1 MAKSMSTHGARSGIA
16 LALPRGV
23 LAALPVVLA
32 LISAS
37 STAVTPVPSAAP
49 PAAAIDAPRDGLAA
63 NTEVAVTVAEI
74 LGAAD
79 RVVAIHELPGAV
91 AFDLLA
97 GDTRWQLTV
106 ALDDD
111 GVVVDT
117 ALAALGRA
125 SEAVMRDRQRG
136 TPRLTLPRVDRIDL
150 GAPGH
155 LVLRGGARAL
165 TVALRPS

>member
-1 MAKSMSTHGARSGIA
+1 M
-16 LALPRGV
+16 

-37 STAVTPVPSAAP
+37 SAAVAPVPSAAP
-49 PAAAIDAPRDGLAA
+49 ATAAMDASGDRTAA
-63 NTEVAVTVAEI
+63 TTEVAITVAEI

-97 GDTRWQLTV
+97 GGTRWQLTV

-125 SEAVMRDRQRG
+125 SEAAMRDRQRG

-165 TVALRPS
+165 TVAVRPG